1 MFTEEHRA
9 NIEPLIMSISPVV
22 HTAGMSLNEMI
33 SILDTTCS
41 STGMY

>member
-9 NIEPLIMSISPVV
+9 YIDPFIMSFSPVGW
-22 HTAGMSLNEMI
+22 AGMPLNDI
-33 SILDTTCS
+33 ILILDTTCS